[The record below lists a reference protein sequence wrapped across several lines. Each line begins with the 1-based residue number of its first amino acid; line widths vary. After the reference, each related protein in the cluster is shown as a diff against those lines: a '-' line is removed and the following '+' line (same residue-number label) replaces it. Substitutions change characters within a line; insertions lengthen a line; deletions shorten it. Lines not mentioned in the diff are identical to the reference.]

1 MPALRK
7 PIEKTAR
14 GGRQGRIRRML
25 SVEHYHA
32 VARLLHTEPDPTK
45 CWQSLLALAGLPSEE
60 CFKGVEI
67 EDDIVAVAQQLREVW
82 KQEPIPGST
91 AFLFFSLYDIAN
103 QNTLQA
109 QAGFYLSGGDGD
121 PIEQLTAGNLSYFP
135 VRRQLRSNVLNQIK
149 AAEGKAPS
157 ESDFLDYVLMLG
169 GAALISREA
178 VANLNVS
185 LPVYAGFDS
194 GDFVLASARR

>member
-1 MPALRK
+1 
-7 PIEKTAR
+7 
-14 GGRQGRIRRML
+14 ML

-32 VARLLHTEPDPTK
+32 VADLLQTEPNPTR
-45 CWQSLLALAGLPSEE
+45 CWQALLALAGLSSEE
-60 CFKGVEI
+60 RFKGVEVQ
-67 EDDIVAVAQQLREVW
+67 DDVNTVAQQLREVW
-82 KQEPIPGST
+82 KQEPIPGGT
-91 AFLFFSLYDIAN
+91 AFLFFGLYDLAN

-121 PIEQLTAGNLSYFP
+121 PIKHLTAGKLSYFP
-135 VRRQLRSNVLNQIK
+135 VRRQLHSNVLNRIK
-149 AAEGKAPS
+149 AAEGEFPR
-157 ESDFLDYVLMLG
+157 ESDFLDYALMLG
-169 GAALISREA
+169 GAALIAREA